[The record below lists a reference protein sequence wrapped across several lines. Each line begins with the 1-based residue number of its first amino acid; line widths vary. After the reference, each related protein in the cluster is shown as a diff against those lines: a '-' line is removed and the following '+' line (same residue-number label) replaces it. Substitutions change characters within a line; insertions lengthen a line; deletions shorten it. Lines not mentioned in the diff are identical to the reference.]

1 MSNMNRRDFLT
12 LSGGA
17 VAVSALGFPM
27 LSFGAGKRVVIVG
40 GGMGGATAAKY
51 IKMAD
56 ASIDVTLIE
65 VNKTYHTCFLSNEIL
80 GGNRKIESIRFGYQ
94 GLQKRGINVVHDLV
108 TGIDP

>member
-12 LSGGA
+12 LTGGT

-40 GGMGGATAAKY
+40 GGIGGATAAKY

-56 ASIDVTLIE
+56 ASIDVTLVGVHAPAAE
-65 VNKTYHTCFLSNEIL
+65 
-80 GGNRKIESIRFGYQ
+80 Q
-94 GLQKRGINVVHDLV
+94 GLRQICGTDVAEVGRWR
-108 TGIDP
+108 